1 MRVRIWRNAAVA
13 GLCVIAMWL
22 GSSAGPRAQQSDDPA
37 DLARQIAQLQNA
49 GKFADAL
56 PLAERLVALVKS
68 RHAESSLEYA
78 EALHQLAT
86 TYFFQSRH
94 TEAEPI
100 YLQVLAIRERALGI
114 GHESVLTVLDTL
126 ATLYNFT
133 RRPQLAEPL
142 LKRVLAERER
152 AVGPEHPALA
162 NALRSLAEVQSAAQ
176 RYGEAETHIRRALAL
191 YEKSS
196 GSPVEIV
203 QALGTLAQIELKQ
216 GRSVEAE
223 RTLQNALSLHDN
235 VTHSD
240 RATLEAQYA
249 HLFALVQLSGLYQR
263 SDRYKDAVPLTERA
277 VAMTEKLLGPEHPN
291 VATGLESLA
300 AMYGLLRR
308 FADAEA
314 PRKRALAIN
323 ERAYG
328 NEHPNVAESL
338 RGLGHLYR
346 LQDRLEEAL
355 PLLQRGLSIAEKTL
369 GADHPLLVVHLTE
382 IAELHRAQRRNADAE
397 GLLKRALANVD
408 KSHGLAPELAD
419 TQRIQILQSLAFLYQ
434 SQGRRQDARP
444 FLEAAL
450 TTSERAFGA
459 DHSLTGNLMTTLA
472 FHLLDQD
479 QTEEAER
486 FFERALPISERAG
499 REGIAYTDNI
509 AGLGLVH
516 FKRKNWA
523 EAYSAMKQA
532 STVRIAVDQWATGS
546 GSAQHG
552 SQAQVIPHA
561 EMFLIQA
568 ATAFRLAATDP
579 PAADA
584 LRDEAFQIAQRA
596 QSSQAA
602 AALGQM
608 AARFSSGTSAL
619 ANLVRER
626 QDLSNE
632 WRAQD
637 ARLTAEFSALPTRR
651 NPEKEQALRSRLAT
665 IAGRLDTLDGRLAEE
680 FPEYTSLA
688 SPQPL
693 SIARVQELLAS
704 REALVFIAS
713 RLNQSL
719 VWVITKGGARWEL
732 VPLGEDELGR
742 EVAALRCGL
751 DASAWAHAGS
761 SSCESLLGLS
771 HQGDQPL
778 PFDLVRAHGLYAALL
793 APFHDAIKDKR
804 LLIVPS
810 GPLTAVPFSV
820 LVTEAPASRL
830 PADVSRYADVAW
842 LAKSHASAV
851 LPSVVSLAS
860 LRGVTQPA
868 AAPSPFIGFGNP
880 LLSGADGRDR
890 SAWAAQTCPRDRP
903 RSQPRVAAVPESFV
917 KLFRGTLGH
926 AEALRRQGPLPETAA
941 ELCAVARDLG
951 ARESE
956 VLLGSRATETA
967 VKRLSE
973 RGELATYRILH
984 FATHGLVAGET
995 ESFGFGAEP
1004 ALLLTPPDQ
1013 ATEADDGLL
1022 TASEVAHL
1030 KLNAE
1035 WVVLSACNTAGGV
1048 KAGAQPLSGLARA
1061 FFYAGARSLL
1071 VSHWYVDSEAAVKLV
1086 AGTFAQAKLHPSDGR
1101 AEAVRRAM
1109 LALMS
1114 GGHRNA
1120 HPATWAPF
1128 VVVGEG
1134 SGQHRGLRSAPPA
1147 PEDGKRAP
1155 STARKAPAVKKPN
1168 MPDWR
1173 SEIFRQ

>member
-1 MRVRIWRNAAVA
+1 
-13 GLCVIAMWL
+13 L
-22 GSSAGPRAQQSDDPA
+22 GNSAEAQQADDPA
-37 DLARQIAQLQNA
+37 SLIQQIDQLRTA
-49 GKFADAL
+49 GKLADAL
-56 PLAERLVALVKS
+56 ALAERLVALTKS
-68 RHAESSLEYA
+68 RNAESSLEYA
-78 EALHQLAT
+78 EALHQLAA
-86 TYFFQSRH
+86 TYFLQSRH

-100 YLQVLAIRERALGI
+100 FLQVLAIRERALGP
-114 GHESVLTVLDTL
+114 GHESVLTVLDAL
-126 ATLYNFT
+126 AALYQVT

-152 AVGPEHPALA
+152 GVGPEHPSLA
-162 NALRSLAEVQSAAQ
+162 NTLRGLAEIQSAAQ

-196 GSPVEIV
+196 GSPVDMV
-203 QALGTLAQIELKQ
+203 QALGTLAQIELKL
-216 GRSVEAE
+216 GRNVEAE
-223 RTLQNALSLHDN
+223 RTLQNALSLHEN
-235 VTHSD
+235 VVHSGQ
-240 RATLEAQYA
+240 ATLDAQYA

-291 VATGLESLA
+291 VATGLENLA
-300 AMYGLLRR
+300 AMRGLLRR

-314 PRKRALAIN
+314 PRKRAISIN

-328 NEHPNVAESL
+328 KEHPNVAESL

-346 LQDRLEEAL
+346 LQNRFEEAL
-355 PLLQRGLSIAEKTL
+355 PLLQRGLSIAEKAL
-369 GADHPLLVVHLTE
+369 GADHPRLVVHLTE
-382 IAELHRAQRRNADAE
+382 IAELHRAQGRYADAE
-397 GLLKRALANVD
+397 ALLKRALANID
-408 KSHGLAPELAD
+408 KPHGVAPEFAD
-419 TQRIQILQSLAFLYQ
+419 TQRIQILQSLAFLSQ

-444 FLEAAL
+444 LLEAAL
-450 TTSERAFGA
+450 AASERLFGA
-459 DHSLTGNLMTTLA
+459 DHSLTGDLMTTLA
-472 FHLLDQD
+472 FYLLDQD
-479 QTEEAER
+479 QTDEAER
-486 FFERALPISERAG
+486 YFERALPISERAG
-499 REGIAYTDNI
+499 REGMAYSDNI

-523 EAYSAMKQA
+523 KAYSAMKHS
-532 STVRIAVDQWATGS
+532 STLRIAVDQWVGSS
-546 GSAQHG
+546 GSAQHD
-552 SQAQVIPHA
+552 SRPQVIPHA

-568 ATAFRLAATDP
+568 VTAFRLAASDP
-579 PAADA
+579 VAADA

-596 QSSQAA
+596 QNSQAA
-602 AALGQM
+602 AALGLM
-608 AARFSSGTSAL
+608 AARFSTGIGEL

-632 WRAQD
+632 WRVQD
-637 ARLTAEFSALPTRR
+637 ARLTAEFSALPAQRK
-651 NPEKEQALRSRLAT
+651 PEKEQALRSRLAG
-665 IAGRLDTLDGRLAEE
+665 IAGRLDTLDGRLAKE
-680 FPEYTSLA
+680 FPEYTRLA

-704 REALVFIAS
+704 QEALVLIAS

-719 VWVITKGGARWEL
+719 VWVITKERARWEL

-751 DASAWAHAGS
+751 DASAWALAGS
-761 SSCESLLGLS
+761 LSCELLLGLA
-771 HQGDQPL
+771 HEVGQPL
-778 PFDLVRAHGLYAALL
+778 PFDLARAHGLYAALL
-793 APFHDAIKDKR
+793 APFHEIIKDKR

-810 GPLTAVPFSV
+810 GPLTGLPFSV
-820 LVTEAPASRL
+820 LVTEAPASRF
-830 PADVSRYADVAW
+830 PAGVKRYADVAW
-842 LAKSHASAV
+842 LAKSHATAV
-851 LPSVVSLAS
+851 LPSVTSLAS
-860 LRGVTQPA
+860 LRGVTQLA
-868 AAPSPFIGFGNP
+868 AAPNPFIGFGNP

-890 SAWAAQTCPRDRP
+890 SAWAKQTCPKERP
-903 RSQPRVAAVPESFV
+903 RSTPRVATVPESFE
-917 KLFRGTLGH
+917 KLFRGNLGH
-926 AEALRRQGPLPETAA
+926 AEALRRQSPLPETAA

-967 VKRLSE
+967 VKTLSD

-984 FATHGLVAGET
+984 FATHGLLAGET
-995 ESFGFGAEP
+995 ESFGSGAEP
-1004 ALLLTPPDQ
+1004 ALLLTPPDK

-1035 WVVLSACNTAGGV
+1035 WVVLSACNTAGGT

-1071 VSHWYVDSEAAVKLV
+1071 VSHWYVESEAAVKV
-1086 AGTFAQAKLHPSDGR
+1086 VTGAFAQAKLHPSEGR

-1109 LALMS
+1109 LALLS
-1114 GGHRNA
+1114 GNA

-1134 SGQHRGLRSAPPA
+1134 IGQHRELPSTSSMRQQPPA
-1147 PEDGKRAP
+1147 TEDGKRAP
-1155 STARKAPAVKKPN
+1155 STARKVPTVKKPH
-1168 MPDWR
+1168 MPEWNF
-1173 SEIFRQ
+1173 EIFPQ